1 MRLGSEN
8 IYETQSMFCKK
19 PGPGGPDSFPMKNS
33 LLRASC
39 LVFLWAAAPFQAH
52 SFTGMVSFGDSLSD
66 VGNTV
71 NLLTETEAQVLTGYN
86 PNFYFTNRYSD
97 GPVWVD
103 TLYANLGFGDIG
115 TIPRNNGVDV
125 LNGTNFAWA
134 AARSGTGNSFFL
146 IPNLQPQVSFY
157 TEQLAANN
165 PALPNPATTL
175 FTLWI
180 GGNDVFAHVE
190 DENDPITP
198 LQVAANISTAITN
211 LYNAGGRSFLIPNL
225 PPIGLTPDYVNDPIK
240 GPQATQFANA
250 INLQV
255 DQTLN
260 ALSGNLTGINIIK
273 LDINGIF
280 LDVTANR
287 AAYGL
292 SNVTEKAYTPFSG
305 ENPPYPYGSVVN
317 NAGAY
322 LYWDAA
328 HGTTTVNALIAEA
341 ATAAVVPEPSSM
353 ALLLGSAVA
362 ALYYARKRNR
372 KSNPISL

>member
-1 MRLGSEN
+1 MKYPFLGAFFAVF
-8 IYETQSMFCKK
+8 IWVAWQGQS
-19 PGPGGPDSFPMKNS
+19 
-33 LLRASC
+33 RA
-39 LVFLWAAAPFQAH
+39 QAYPY
-52 SFTGMVSFGDSLSD
+52 TGMVSFGDSLSD

-71 NLLTETEAQVLTGYN
+71 NLLTETEARVLTGYN
-86 PNFYFTNRYSD
+86 PNFYFTNRYSN

-125 LNGTNFAWA
+125 LSGTNFAWA
-134 AARSGTGNSFFL
+134 AARSGTGNNFLL

-190 DENDPITP
+190 ENDPITP
-198 LQVAANISTAITN
+198 SQVAANISTAITN

-240 GPQATQFANA
+240 GPQATAFAND
-250 INLQV
+250 INFQA

-260 ALSGNLTGINIIK
+260 TLSGNLTGINIIK
-273 LDINGIF
+273 LDINQIF
-280 LDVTANR
+280 LDVTANP
-287 AAYGL
+287 AGYGL
-292 SNVTEKAYTPFSG
+292 SNVTDKAYTPFSG
-305 ENPPYPYGSVVN
+305 VNPPYPYGSVVYN
-317 NAGAY
+317 PGEY

-328 HGTTTVNALIAEA
+328 HGTGTVNALIAEA
-341 ATAAVVPEPSSM
+341 ATAAVVPETSTM

-372 KSNPISL
+372 KL